1 MAGREKRF
9 EGVRQPCD
17 VFAYSCRFR
26 QMGGTAASAAALGV
40 TATTTTSVLEKPI
53 SRIRET
59 CEMMGVRPK
68 FDRALPEL
76 ETYLE
81 SQVANGESSETRLT
95 YNGLCYLKQ
104 LFAS

>member
-1 MAGREKRF
+1 MAVREKQF
-9 EGVRQPCD
+9 KAPGKPCD

-40 TATTTTSVLEKPI
+40 MATTTTSVLEKPI
-53 SRIRET
+53 SRMET

>member
-1 MAGREKRF
+1 MA
-9 EGVRQPCD
+9 
-17 VFAYSCRFR
+17 
-26 QMGGTAASAAALGV
+26 TANIN
-40 TATTTTSVLEKPI
+40 VLEKPI

-59 CEMMGVRPK
+59 CEMMGIGPK
-68 FDRALPEL
+68 FDQALPEL

-95 YNGLCYLKQ
+95 YNGRCYLKQ

>member
-1 MAGREKRF
+1 M
-9 EGVRQPCD
+9 
-17 VFAYSCRFR
+17 
-26 QMGGTAASAAALGV
+26 
-40 TATTTTSVLEKPI
+40 ATTIINVLEKPI

-59 CEMMGVRPK
+59 CEMMGIGPK

-81 SQVANGESSETRLT
+81 SQVADGEGSETRLT

-104 LFAS
+104 LFAE